1 MAIRKADLIKYKV
14 QDSGDDPCTECT
26 VTGNSPIVIA
36 GKPYCLW
43 CALRAACGWMETVP
57 GYDRAS
63 DLGIFRVPKSRLL
76 YPQHLID

>member
-43 CALRAACGWMETVP
+43 CALRAACEFLG
-57 GYDRAS
+57 DRRMKDIMLRTGGRRDAS
-63 DLGIFRVPKSRLL
+63 
-76 YPQHLID
+76 PQKGRH